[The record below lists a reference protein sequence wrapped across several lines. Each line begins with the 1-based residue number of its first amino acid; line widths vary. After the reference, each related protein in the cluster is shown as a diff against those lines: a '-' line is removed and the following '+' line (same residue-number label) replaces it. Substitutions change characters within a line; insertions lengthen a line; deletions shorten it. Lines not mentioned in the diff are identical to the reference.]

1 MTGNSGSMFNGP
13 KTLRLD
19 ASIEAL
25 EIDFSAPR
33 TIRIVPLNSKGPN
46 KAYYL
51 KITPKGGAT
60 LV

>member
-1 MTGNSGSMFNGP
+1 MIGDRGNVFKAP
-13 KTLRLD
+13 KILRLD
-19 ASIEAL
+19 DSIEAL

-33 TIRIVPLNSKGPN
+33 IIQIIPLNSKGRTN
-46 KAYYL
+46 MYYL

>member
-1 MTGNSGSMFNGP
+1 MRGNSDNVFKGL
-13 KTLRLD
+13 KTQRLD

-33 TIRIVPLNSKGPN
+33 TIQIIPLNSKGPT
-46 KAYYL
+46 KVYYL